1 MIRINPQF
9 ASNKVVI
16 TEQNNQKKVENNVTN
31 PIEEKSSLPS
41 VTPDYAVKTP
51 MPYQKLG
58 EFKLPYDLNA
68 NLYKFANG
76 QRVIIIPKEGKTV
89 LKTFVN
95 TGSMNEP
102 DNLRGISHY
111 IEHNLFN
118 GSDGLESGEFFKKVY
133 EMGASTNASTGFSET
148 NYYISSNLLTEN
160 DLETKVKLHASM
172 METPR
177 FATEMLEKEKGIVN
191 SEINM
196 ITANPLNI
204 GINKTLKNLYQI
216 ETSSLDMIGGTTSN
230 ITNLKREDVVKYF
243 DDNYYPANMVTVVTG
258 EVEPEATMKLLSKH
272 FSSKKLPPS
281 QRYQEN
287 LVPIKEPVREDIIS
301 DKATAT
307 SVILAFDGP
316 KNNDAEEKV
325 LVQALSSMLTM
336 AKTSRIDKK
345 LKDYNSS
352 AFMEVERISSD
363 KNANR
368 AILLLAEGTE
378 NNSEAIIKTIYTE
391 IARLAQNP
399 PSEEELDVIKKRMLK
414 AFSMIFERSE
424 FVNSFVG
431 GVFLDDDLNYF
442 TQYEKFVN
450 ALTPEKI
457 SEGAKKYLDLNKVAL
472 TVVHPATATEE
483 SIKANHNKVANI
495 SFTGSVKQKQAV
507 NMNNVKEY
515 KLKNNFS
522 VVLHDS
528 NNNNAKLKVLYQ
540 NNKYPENLKPGTAE
554 LLLKILNS
562 GSINK
567 TEQEFQSEL
576 DKLSIETL
584 VMSSECAIAGRSSFF
599 ADDMEQ
605 ALKSVK
611 EVLQTPRFEEETL
624 AKMKSELR
632 DELETSEKSV
642 NDKLIPELFKGLP
655 SGYSKQD
662 VLNSIDSVTLDD
674 VKALHKFIMENSQ
687 ANIVVSAPFSKKSEL
702 KQIVFKEIAELPEV
716 KPKNCD
722 VKEIFKPQDEL
733 KILTDVHEK
742 PQAQIVKA
750 YKFPINQNL
759 KDEIS
764 LNLLNT
770 ILGGNPSS
778 RLFQDLREEQK
789 LAYSVRSNLSL
800 TGDVGVMSLSIG
812 TTTDNKET
820 GEVSYDNLQKSIN
833 GFNKHI
839 DLITKE
845 KVSEKELQ
853 NAKLTLKNNIL
864 SMNETNSGKSESLQ
878 SGLISPYGLEQVNQ
892 TLNIIDEITVD
903 DIHNAANYIF
913 AGKPVYSILATENTL
928 KENKEFL
935 KSIQ

>member
-9 ASNKVVI
+9 TSNKVVI

-41 VTPDYAVKTP
+41 VMPDYAVKTP

-118 GSDGLESGEFFKKVY
+118 GSDGLESGEFFKKVD

-414 AFSMIFERSE
+414 AFSVIFERSE

-442 TQYEKFVN
+442 TQYEKLVKE
-450 ALTPEKI
+450 LTPEKI

-483 SIKANHNKVANI
+483 SIRANHNKVANI

-507 NMNNVKEY
+507 NMDNVKEY

-576 DKLSIETL
+576 DKLSIETI

-702 KQIVFKEIAELPEV
+702 KQIVFNEIAELPEV

-722 VKEIFKPQDEL
+722 VKEIYKPQDEL
-733 KILTDVHEK
+733 KVLTDVHEK

-789 LAYSVRSNLSL
+789 LAYSVRSNLAL

-839 DLITKE
+839 ELITKE

-853 NAKLTLKNNIL
+853 NAKLTLKNHIL
-864 SMNETNSGKSESLQ
+864 SMNETNSGKNESLQ

-892 TLNIIDEITVD
+892 VLKIIDEITVD

-928 KENKEFL
+928 MENKEFL
-935 KSIQ
+935 KTLQ